1 MGAVIVFAIG
11 IVLNA
16 LDNKY
21 NIKNSVK
28 SGMRYALEHV
38 NELSERA
45 SKISIEK
52 LEVYAEKAAT
62 NLMKNLID
70 EVYDE
75 TKSWLLKKV
84 QLGDLPLPA
93 WPNAPELPNFSN
105 FKLSKFRL

>member
-1 MGAVIVFAIG
+1 
-11 IVLNA
+11 
-16 LDNKY
+16 
-21 NIKNSVK
+21 
-28 SGMRYALEHV
+28 MRYALEHV